1 MLTAK
6 FLRMAKGGTQAIYEV
21 RGTSS
26 ELSTYVA
33 NNFKN
38 SPNGPVYK
46 SSMNGEAI
54 LDSNGNKTPL
64 LFTSYPMPG
73 KNLWHPLY
81 QVQSGPKAGSFT
93 LDKAELQFAM
103 LVSKS
108 TGGAVFE
115 AADGGVRA
123 VDVCDIAAQC
133 CPGGADGGDGGVG
146 GDCGG
151 GGGGSGSD
159 GNIIDK
165 YFRAI
170 TTWSCYCCC
179 SSIVVIKSQF
189 GC

>member
-1 MLTAK
+1 MLKAK

-21 RGTSS
+21 QGTSS

-46 SSMNGEAI
+46 SSINGEAI
-54 LDSNGNKTPL
+54 VDSNGNKTPL

-108 TGGAVFE
+108 TGGDFGQELAKQQVASFLE
-115 AADGGVRA
+115 APVSQSMSSLLDLDSEDGIEEDLTA
-123 VDVCDIAAQC
+123 TATEETDESASSDAAFDDVE
-133 CPGGADGGDGGVG
+133 
-146 GDCGG
+146 
-151 GGGGSGSD
+151 
-159 GNIIDK
+159 
-165 YFRAI
+165 
-170 TTWSCYCCC
+170 TTTPK
-179 SSIVVIKSQF
+179 VAKANK
-189 GC
+189 